1 MPGSLRRTVEQGR
14 KWGPFIETYKLESLI
29 FRKTNRIVFV
39 GIFKVWP
46 NASPFYWIGREVWT
60 AYIWKESGVFWLGNA
75 KCNFSSARESLG
87 SDPTWLGLVHIALI
101 DRARRFELRWI
112 LTSLTQRMTHSL
124 ARTQST
130 DISLSG
136 GSEASNLYVH
146 YFFLRAVPHLHG
158 RTWHISIT
166 NEAAPREQM
175 GLWGTGKE
183 KENIWDLYSVLF
195 PQWRELTFCVNS
207 FTLNSEEGERS
218 E

>member
-1 MPGSLRRTVEQGR
+1 MFELH
-14 KWGPFIETYKLESLI
+14 I
-29 FRKTNRIVFV
+29 FGKYLGFL
-39 GIFKVWP
+39 
-46 NASPFYWIGREVWT
+46 
-60 AYIWKESGVFWLGNA
+60 LGNA
-75 KCNFSSARESLG
+75 KCNFSTARESLG

-112 LTSLTQRMTHSL
+112 LTFLTKRMTHSL

-146 YFFLRAVPHLHG
+146 YFFLRAVSHLHG

-166 NEAAPREQM
+166 NEAASREQM
-175 GLWGTGKE
+175 GLWGPGKE

>member
-112 LTSLTQRMTHSL
+112 LTSLTKRMTHSL
-124 ARTQST
+124 VPIVRIYPFPEARR
-130 DISLSG
+130 
-136 GSEASNLYVH
+136 H
-146 YFFLRAVPHLHG
+146 
-158 RTWHISIT
+158 RTYTYIT
-166 NEAAPREQM
+166 SS
-175 GLWGTGKE
+175 
-183 KENIWDLYSVLF
+183 SV
-195 PQWRELTFCVNS
+195 QYRTYTV
-207 FTLNSEEGERS
+207 ERGILA
-218 E
+218 